1 MSEERKDQ
9 GFGPTTLDDAL
20 IRDYLVK
27 ILSEGE
33 DFVQEFYQD
42 LLGKSL
48 LFQRTLSKDRL
59 PSLTE
64 EDLDTL
70 LGRIFASRRKRKRI
84 IQETGTDRL
93 KKAVSDL
100 LYGDEGGLLRGKAKK
115 SWEEKVEGFVKEI
128 RGVDRKAA
136 RDIASEILHFTFPDR
151 YVLWTSWVWDP
162 ETETGAIVFLKEE
175 PPTGGRGRRMYGET
189 YEQFEQVYKQIAE
202 KLSEFGIKV
211 RGYLFVDIFL
221 AMIYATYVDYMT
233 LSTMH
238 SAKGFFPPASVMAR
252 RLLGVQAP
260 VKYT

>member
-1 MSEERKDQ
+1 MMSK
-9 GFGPTTLDDAL
+9 PTTLDDAL

-42 LLGKSL
+42 LLKKSL
-48 LFQRTLSKDRL
+48 LFQDKLSKEKL
-59 PSLTE
+59 PSLTA
-64 EDLDTL
+64 EDLEAIL
-70 LGRIFASRRKRKRI
+70 ERIFASRRKRKKI
-84 IQETGTDRL
+84 LEETGVEKL
-93 KKAVSDL
+93 KEAISDL
-100 LYGDEGGLLRGKAKK
+100 LYSEGK
-115 SWEEKVEGFVKEI
+115 SWKERVEEFASRI

-136 RDIASEILHFTFPDR
+136 RDIAVELLHFTFPDK
-151 YVLWTSWVWDP
+151 YILWTSWVWDP
-162 ETETGAIVFLKEE
+162 QTETGAIVFLKEE

-211 RGYLFVDIFL
+211 RGFLFVDIFL